1 MFFIVI
7 VIIGIITYHRIKY
20 SYERNFGK
28 NEKLFGNKGRFN
40 FDTSM
45 NNIQKEVNLKILDQE
60 YDRIERIL
68 KRQIHYDY
76 FEPVHVIHK
85 GTLDNYTIQLDIRN
99 ELNPYL
105 TVQVFNSNNS
115 VIFIS
120 DPMKTLG
127 QVNILT
133 IYNTKYLLRIHRG
146 L

>member
-1 MFFIVI
+1 MAIIFFI
-7 VIIGIITYHRIKY
+7 IIGIITYHRFKY
-20 SYERNFGK
+20 TYERNMGK
-28 NEKLFGNKGRFN
+28 NEKWFGNKSRFN

-45 NNIQKEVNLKILDQE
+45 NFIKMEVNLKILDQE

-68 KRQIHYDY
+68 KRQIRYDY
-76 FEPVHVIHK
+76 SEPAHIIHK
-85 GTLDNYTIQLDIRN
+85 GPLDNYTIQLDIRN
-99 ELNPYL
+99 ENNPYL
-105 TVQVFNSNNS
+105 TVQIFSADK

-120 DPMKTLG
+120 DPMKTLK